1 MNTYGSTNKLNVA
14 NLEQKIIFCCEMVGQ
29 ISDGWWENTRP
40 MDHWRPIC
48 QIGNWN
54 NVDIDPL
61 NTGFTFRFI
70 GKNNYNFADPELLK
84 IVGPRMIFK
93 IKSALMY
100 PEVVLPILESGNH
113 WLIPSSLKC
122 LEGIL
127 NSNDPYYVS
136 EASKLRNY
144 GLTTGMLMN
153 VANNEDLYTM
163 KDLRRDCREL
173 MKIIRT
179 SRI

>member
-1 MNTYGSTNKLNVA
+1 
-14 NLEQKIIFCCEMVGQ
+14 
-29 ISDGWWENTRP
+29 
-40 MDHWRPIC
+40 
-48 QIGNWN
+48 
-54 NVDIDPL
+54 
-61 NTGFTFRFI
+61 
-70 GKNNYNFADPELLK
+70 
-84 IVGPRMIFK
+84 MIFK